1 MFTYK
6 TLAITNRHLCREDF
20 LLRIEKLCQTD
31 VQAIILREKDM
42 SEDEYAVLADKV
54 LKICHR
60 YNKACIL
67 HTFINIA
74 IKLNCPNIHL
84 PLHQL
89 EEYKDKLSDFK
100 IVGSSVHSAA
110 EAEKAETLG
119 ATYITAGHIFQT
131 DCKKD
136 LEPRGLQFAKDVVSS
151 VSIPVY
157 GLGGIH
163 KDNEKS
169 VIQTGCTGIAIMSE
183 SMIMEL

>member
-20 LLRIEKLCQTD
+20 LLRIEKLCKTN

-42 SEDEYAVLADKV
+42 SEDEYYVLAEKV
-54 LKICHR
+54 LKICSK
-60 YNKACIL
+60 YNKTCIL
-67 HTFINIA
+67 HSFIDVA
-74 IKLNCPNIHL
+74 IKLNCPDIHL
-84 PLHQL
+84 PLHL
-89 EEYKDKLSDFK
+89 LSEYQDKLSSFK
-100 IVGSSVHSAA
+100 IIGSSVHSAEEA
-110 EAEKAETLG
+110 IKAEKLG
-119 ATYITAGHIFQT
+119 AAYITAGHIFQT

-136 LEPRGLQFAKDVVSS
+136 LAPRGIEFAESVVSS

-169 VIQTGCTGIAIMSE
+169 VIDAGCTGIAIMSE
-183 SMIMEL
+183 AMVMKL